1 MKLKFHFYSPAI
13 VKNWNWN
20 SIFTFPQLLC
30 LEMKLKSYFHSPA
43 ALPAN
48 PEQHFCG
55 EQQHNNFSRANR
67 HFVEDYKVNND
78 NNNNNINNDNT
89 TIFRGRWLITDI
101 KRRTAAT
108 NERDNKRGNPQQ
120 KITTTGKWLSCKF
133 SKESFLPAPYNTEM
147 MNHVTYVHER
157 LKSLASRGICMYI
170 KSVWLSIMK
179 ISV

>member
-1 MKLKFHFYSPAI
+1 MKLKF
-13 VKNWNWN
+13 
-20 SIFTFPQLLC
+20 
-30 LEMKLKSYFHSPA
+30 YFHSPA

-67 HFVEDYKVNND
+67 HFVEDYKVNNE

-108 NERDNKRGNPQQ
+108 NEQQGNPKQ

-133 SKESFLPAPYNTEM
+133 SKESFCQHHIILKWQIMYFTF
-147 MNHVTYVHER
+147 HER
-157 LKSLASRGICMYI
+157 LKSLALRGICMYI
-170 KSVWLSIMK
+170 KSVWLSSKK
-179 ISV
+179 ISI

>member
-48 PEQHFCG
+48 LEQHFCR

-78 NNNNNINNDNT
+78 KNNNNNNNT
-89 TIFRGRWLITDI
+89 TTFRGRWLISGI

-108 NERDNKRGNPQQ
+108 NERDKQQHGNLQQ
-120 KITTTGKWLSCKF
+120 QIFNRMT
-133 SKESFLPAPYNTEM
+133 N
-147 MNHVTYVHER
+147 V
-157 LKSLASRGICMYI
+157 LAAN
-170 KSVWLSIMK
+170 SVKNPFASTI
-179 ISV
+179 

>member
-1 MKLKFHFYSPAI
+1 MKFELYFYSPAI

-20 SIFTFPQLLC
+20 SIFTFLQLLC
-30 LEMKLKSYFHSPA
+30 LETKLKSYFHSPA

-48 PEQHFCG
+48 PEQHFCR

-78 NNNNNINNDNT
+78 NNNYNKNINHNNT

-108 NERDNKRGNPQQ
+108 NERDNKQQGNPQQ

-133 SKESFLPAPYNTEM
+133 SKESFCQ
-147 MNHVTYVHER
+147 HHII
-157 LKSLASRGICMYI
+157 LK
-170 KSVWLSIMK
+170 WQIM
-179 ISV
+179 